1 MTKQEL
7 LQECIDH
14 GNEYGYISWDSIL
27 DICDEK
33 RKKIKYCT
41 DELEKMKDN
50 NEITFELD
58 F

>member
-1 MTKQEL
+1 MKKQEL
-7 LQECIDH
+7 LQECIGQ
-14 GNEYGYISWDSIL
+14 GNEFGYISWDSIL

-33 RKKIKYCT
+33 SKKVRYCV
-41 DELEKMKDN
+41 DELERMRDN

>member
-1 MTKQEL
+1 MDKQEL
-7 LQECIDH
+7 LQECIDQ
-14 GNEYGYISWDSIL
+14 GNECGYISWDSIL

-33 RKKIKYCT
+33 QKKVRYCV
-41 DELEKMKDN
+41 DELERMRDN